1 MKDEYRAGLRA
12 QLEEIESRKAAAK
25 LAAVSLRKARVGDEA
40 PVWWWF
46 ATARLI
52 SMILSY

>member
-25 LAAVSLRKARVGDEA
+25 LAAVRLRKARVGDEA
-40 PVWWWF
+40 PALWWF

>member
-25 LAAVSLRKARVGDEA
+25 LAAVRLRKARVGDEA
-40 PVWWWF
+40 PVLWWF